1 MLTCKV
7 IGLQSDVNDL
17 LKDLFTEVQ
26 FATTV
31 PAENRQ
37 FHPVPVV
44 WPSKPENINCRREH
58 QLSEYINDLSVAFLQ
73 VTLSAAKVRLFM
85 RENDHWLLHSKF

>member
-1 MLTCKV
+1 MRTSKV
-7 IGLQSDVNDL
+7 IGRQSDVNDL

-44 WPSKPENINCRREH
+44 
-58 QLSEYINDLSVAFLQ
+58 
-73 VTLSAAKVRLFM
+73 
-85 RENDHWLLHSKF
+85 